1 MTGVQTCA
9 LPIYIV
15 LKTSDKEKAS
25 QILKDKVHL
34 EFKVV
39 NSDNEIHIFSHEQ
52 DVKRI
57 LKELT
62 LADVDVDE
70 IYYARQN
77 LEEYFTQLVK

>member
-1 MTGVQTCA
+1 MR
-9 LPIYIV
+9 
-15 LKTSDKEKAS
+15 
-25 QILKDKVHL
+25 L

-39 NSDNEIHIFSHEQ
+39 NSENEIHIFSHEQ

-62 LADVDVDE
+62 LADVAVDE